1 MRPERLASI
10 AVSFNRTRAF
20 DPKSELPSLTSFRG
34 IAALWVVLYHYVVV
48 YFSQLNPSH
57 YTHFAE
63 KGYLAVDLFFMLSGF
78 VLTHVYRRAFSEGIT
93 KHYKRFLLS
102 RVARLYPLHI
112 MVLLLFVATAMTSRL
127 LEYAATGTFEIMP
140 IHGPRSLAA
149 LLANLFML
157 QGLEAGQL
165 SWNYP
170 AWSISAEFAAYLLFP
185 FFLPSIWRASPP
197 YKIALTVLLIG
208 ILSLFSYY
216 YGGNFNQWDGPQ
228 TLLRC
233 LPEFTLGTLL
243 YAAFR
248 SGAYMSILGGDAVSV
263 LILLTTLTLLHF
275 GGPDLAIVLLFAVLI
290 LSVVVNTGTVAA
302 IANRQPLI
310 WLGNISYSLY
320 LLHGFFQFAI
330 AQLLIAFGVRKGS
343 DLSIRMSS
351 VLFISMVAACL
362 VSATAAYYGVEIVWR
377 RHLKEMFGLRKRL
390 YGVRNAAPEPAGSN

>member
-1 MRPERLASI
+1 VASI
-10 AVSFNRTRAF
+10 AVSIDQQKAF
-20 DPKSELPSLTSFRG
+20 GPKSQLPSLTSFRG
-34 IAALWVVLYHYVVV
+34 VAALWVVLYHYIVV

-57 YTHFAE
+57 YTHFVE

-78 VLTHVYRRAFSEGIT
+78 VLTHVYRRAFSEGVS

-112 MVLLLFVATAMTSRL
+112 MVLLLFVATALTSRL
-127 LEYAATGTFEIMP
+127 LEYAATGTLETIP

-170 AWSISAEFAAYLLFP
+170 AWSISVEFAAYLLFP
-185 FFLPSIWRASPP
+185 FLLPTIWRTSPP
-197 YKIALTVLLIG
+197 YKIALAIVLIG
-208 ILSLFSYY
+208 ILGLFSYY

-243 YAAFR
+243 YTAFR
-248 SGAYMSILGGDAVSV
+248 SGAYTPILGSDFVSV
-263 LILLTTLTLLHF
+263 LILITTLSVLHF
-275 GGPDLAIVLLFAVLI
+275 GGPDLAVVLLFAVLI
-290 LSVVVNTGTVAA
+290 LSVVVNTGTVAT
-302 IANRQPLI
+302 IAHRQPLI

-330 AQLLIAFGVRKGS
+330 AQLLIAFGVQKGS

-351 VLFISMVAACL
+351 VLFVSMVAACL

-377 RHLKEMFGLRKRL
+377 RHLKEIFGLRKRP
-390 YGVRNAAPEPAGSN
+390 YGGRSAAPEPAGSN

>member
-1 MRPERLASI
+1 
-10 AVSFNRTRAF
+10 VSFDQTKAF
-20 DPKSELPSLTSFRG
+20 DPKSQLPSLTSFRG
-34 IAALWVVLYHYVVV
+34 IAALWVVLYHYIVV

-57 YTHFAE
+57 YTHFVE

-93 KHYKRFLLS
+93 KHYRQFLLA

-112 MVLLLFVATAMTSRL
+112 MVLLLFLATALTSRL
-127 LEYAATGTFEIMP
+127 LEYAATGTFEAIP
-140 IHGPRSLAA
+140 IRGPRSLDA
-149 LLANLFML
+149 LLANVFML

-170 AWSISAEFAAYLLFP
+170 AWSISVEFAAYLLFP
-185 FFLPSIWRASPP
+185 FLLPTIWRASPSH
-197 YKIALTVLLIG
+197 KVALAALLIG

-216 YGGNFNQWDGPQ
+216 SGGNFNQWDGPQ

-248 SGAYMSILGGDAVSV
+248 SGAYTPILGSDSVSV
-263 LILLTTLTLLHF
+263 LILLTTLSVLHF
-275 GGPDLAIVLLFAVLI
+275 GGPDLAVVLLFAALI
-290 LSVVVNTGTVAA
+290 LGVVVNAGAVSR
-302 IANRQPLI
+302 IANRKPLI

-343 DLSIRMSS
+343 DLSIRMS
-351 VLFISMVAACL
+351 LALLIAMVAACL
-362 VSATAAYYGVEIVWR
+362 VSATAAYYGVEVVWR
-377 RHLKEMFGLRKRL
+377 RHLKEFFGLRKRL
-390 YGVRNAAPEPAGSN
+390 IGMRAAAPEPAGSN